1 MATCSKNRPSILNR
15 AQFPTGAP
23 QRPLGCGAEDFCEAS
38 APDTGRGPSSLIPG
52 GTNAP
57 LNVGPPEVELQSHII
72 HVSHGNE
79 ARASESLYLSE
90 SG

>member
-1 MATCSKNRPSILNR
+1 MNR
-15 AQFPTGAP
+15 AQFSTGMP
-23 QRPLGCGAEDFCEAS
+23 QRPLGCGAEDLCEAS
-38 APDTGRGPSSLIPG
+38 APETGRGPSSLTPG

-57 LNVGPPEVELQSHII
+57 LNIGPPEVEPQFHII
-72 HVSHGNE
+72 HVSLGNE